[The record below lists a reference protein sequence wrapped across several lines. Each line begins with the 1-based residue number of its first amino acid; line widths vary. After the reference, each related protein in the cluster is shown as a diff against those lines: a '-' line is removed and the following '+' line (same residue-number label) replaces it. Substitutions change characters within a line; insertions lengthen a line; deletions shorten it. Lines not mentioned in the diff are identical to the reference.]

1 MTEIVFVQNVRDAEG
16 VCFPPSPP
24 IILFLPL
31 FFLSLHLSSPL
42 LHEGK
47 RARSG
52 QTEPLLNCLMAAVC
66 EANESFLEDFEKCN
80 QPRANKS

>member
-16 VCFPPSPP
+16 VCAPPPP

-31 FFLSLHLSSPL
+31 IFLSLHLSSPL
-42 LHEGK
+42 LHEGN
-47 RARSG
+47 RAGSG
-52 QTEPLLNCLMAAVC
+52 QTEPLLNCLKAAVC
-66 EANESFLEDFEKCN
+66 EANESFLGDFEKCN